1 MDDYQSIVTTDVGNG
16 IRSAYLEAWN
26 EEVLFNIHDV
36 DDGQVIAQGQR
47 SGKYYLLDLDD
58 FMNIADAQLYI

>member
-26 EEVLFNIHDV
+26 EEVLFNINDV

-58 FMNIADAQLYI
+58 FMNVADAQLYI

>member
-16 IRSAYLEAWN
+16 TRSAYLEAWN
-26 EEVLFNIHDV
+26 EEVLFNIDDV